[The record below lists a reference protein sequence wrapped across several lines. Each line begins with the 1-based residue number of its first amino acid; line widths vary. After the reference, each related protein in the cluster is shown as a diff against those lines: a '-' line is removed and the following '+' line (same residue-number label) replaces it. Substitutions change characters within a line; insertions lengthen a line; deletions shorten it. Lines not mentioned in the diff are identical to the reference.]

1 MADYHQA
8 RIDAGIKQYRL
19 NGDVSTLEE
28 ALGDQSTTNGF
39 FAGAA
44 SREIVEAAK
53 RADRGAES
61 GNRTLSFVASL
72 IPYAGPVA
80 SYAVDEGKPIA
91 ADNEENAVDVANQSK
106 SDSRGLN
113 KDQMTVALLNGGLY
127 RDEELL
133 DIANRADYSGGG
145 TSVDEVI
152 NRSTGR
158 PLIGE
163 IEPENTASLTV
174 RNGLDYVGNEIY
186 SDDRFGIDFE
196 KVVGGGYNNGYSSA
210 YSADGAAPPHSWEHP

>member
-1 MADYHQA
+1 MFLGFSEKSGRHRNRRLCTQDEQGADENAYGYHPVLSDRALAHLVGQTSLNDTASARLGGAMADYHQA

-91 ADNEENAVDVANQSK
+91 ADNEENAVDVAGILQ
-106 SDSRGLN
+106 
-113 KDQMTVALLNGGLY
+113 Y
-127 RDEELL
+127 
-133 DIANRADYSGGG
+133 
-145 TSVDEVI
+145 
-152 NRSTGR
+152 
-158 PLIGE
+158 
-163 IEPENTASLTV
+163 ASL
-174 RNGLDYVGNEIY
+174 I
-186 SDDRFGIDFE
+186 
-196 KVVGGGYNNGYSSA
+196 
-210 YSADGAAPPHSWEHP
+210 